1 MDLSGQWHH
10 VVTFTFMHINRH
22 LDYIVT
28 LCLTPVC
35 TLYTY
40 IDINCVEPIKM
51 ALLTWTD
58 AIHLQNLN
66 LVTSALSVISI
77 TAHLWGE
84 STGHRWIPLT
94 NASDMGVLMFSLIC
108 AWTNGWSNNWN
119 ASELRSHQIEVPSHS
134 LCHHC
139 NGYLSAGQAWGQIHI
154 CIWFL
159 SGSVFVFDWKWCI
172 CIYILGGKCIWP
184 QPCSRWDV
192 KAWFFLLFFFE
203 SFFWSDGV
211 IQSDYMKYWFSKL
224 EWILQCNWSYWP
236 LGDSN
241 AIFDST
247 SYLKL
252 LMTEVSLVK

>member
-108 AWTNGWSNNWN
+108 AWTNGWSNNWD

-159 SGSVFVFDWKWCI
+159 SGSVFAFDWKWCI
-172 CIYILGGKCIWP
+172 CIIFGGESVFDHNP
-184 QPCSRWDV
+184 AAGEMLRHD
-192 KAWFFLLFFFE
+192 FFYFFSLRVFSDQMVLFKVIT
-203 SFFWSDGV
+203 WSID
-211 IQSDYMKYWFSKL
+211 SANL